1 MSRKNIETRNRI
13 LKAAWTLLETAP
25 EKGVRMVDIA
35 KEAGLSRQAVYLHFP
50 KRAELLKSVTR
61 YIDEVKDVDK
71 RLEKSRNAQNGV
83 DRLEAF
89 IEAWG
94 NYIPEIYGVI
104 QAVWAMKETD
114 AEAKEAWEDRWQAV
128 REGCE
133 AAINAL
139 KDDGKLRPDLS
150 VKEATDLLWVQMSVG
165 SWELLVREN
174 NWRQEQYIDQMK
186 KTAVRCLLKS

>member
-25 EKGVRMVDIA
+25 EKGVRMADIA
-35 KEAGLSRQAVYLHFP
+35 KEAGISRQAVYLHFP

-71 RLEKSRNAQNGV
+71 RLEKSRNAQNGEE
-83 DRLEAF
+83 RLEAF
-89 IEAWG
+89 VEAWG

-104 QAVWAMKETD
+104 KAVWAMKETD

-150 VKEATDLLWVQMSVG
+150 VKEATDLLWVQLSVG
-165 SWELLVREN
+165 NWELLVREN